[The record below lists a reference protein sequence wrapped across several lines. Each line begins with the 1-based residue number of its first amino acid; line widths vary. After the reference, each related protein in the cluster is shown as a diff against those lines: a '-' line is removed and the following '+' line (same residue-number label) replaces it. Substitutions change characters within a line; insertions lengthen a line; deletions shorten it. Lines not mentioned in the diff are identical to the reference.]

1 MGIKCHKCQ
10 SNNPDTQQY
19 CGECGTYL
27 PSPEDIAVTS
37 PALLSSF
44 RVPFIPR
51 LESLGFSGSYIIKG
65 SYFLRE
71 VLSASKN
78 QKSFISKER
87 RLSDVY

>member
-1 MGIKCHKCQ
+1 MAVKCTKCQ
-10 SNNPDTQQY
+10 TGNPDTQKF
-19 CGECGTYL
+19 CGECGIQL

-37 PALLSSF
+37 PALLSLF

-65 SYFLRE
+65 SNILKE

-87 RLSDVY
+87 RLFDVY